1 MAQREAF
8 AREQQEA
15 RAQEARQLRSSGG
28 GGLSFMDIAARLSA
42 DPTDLSFLR

>member
-28 GGLSFMDIAARLSA
+28 GGFMDIAVRLSA